1 MRVALAYSGGLDTS
15 VAIRLLQ
22 EKYNAEVI
30 TVTVD
35 VGQKREDLKIAEEK
49 SKMLGAIKHY
59 YIDARREF
67 VEEYVFRS
75 IKANG
80 LYEGYPLSI
89 ALARYPIASKLV
101 EVAKKEGLE
110 AVAHGCTGKGNDQF
124 RFDTTIAIK
133 GPHLKII
140 APVRELNLDRK
151 WEIQYAKEHGIP
163 IPVDVDKPYSTDENL
178 WGRSIEGGILENPWV
193 PPPEHIYTLTRSPKE
208 APQEPRVIEI
218 EFERGVPVA
227 IDGRRMDGVSL
238 IVELNKVAGE
248 HGVGR
253 IDMIEDRVLGLKA
266 REIYEAPAAVVLI
279 QAHKAL
285 EQLVLTREELVLKE
299 IIDAKWAELAYR
311 GLWFDPLRE
320 DLDAFIDA
328 TQKRASGMVKIELNR
343 GLSKVIARSS
353 PFSLYDEELVSFE
366 RFGFDQRESTGMIKF
381 QALQGK
387 IVRKKLGET

>member
-328 TQKRASGMVKIELNR
+328 TQKRVSGMVKIELNR
-343 GLSKVIARSS
+343 GLSKVMARSS

>member
-35 VGQKREDLKIAEEK
+35 VGQKKEDLKIAEEK

-328 TQKRASGMVKIELNR
+328 TQKRVSGMVKIELNR
-343 GLSKVIARSS
+343 GLSKVMARSS

>member
-328 TQKRASGMVKIELNR
+328 TQKRVSGSVKIELNR
-343 GLSKVIARSS
+343 GLSKVMARSS